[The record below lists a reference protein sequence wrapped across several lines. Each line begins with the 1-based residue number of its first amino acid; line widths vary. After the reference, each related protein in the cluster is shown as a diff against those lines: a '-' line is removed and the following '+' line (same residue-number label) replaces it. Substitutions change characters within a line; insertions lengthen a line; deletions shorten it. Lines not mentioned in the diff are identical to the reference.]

1 VDEKQLVR
9 TSKFL
14 SLVLRHRP
22 QLAGLTLDSA
32 GWVSV
37 ETLLRG
43 CASKGLPITRDELDD
58 VVARNTKQRF
68 AFDETGTLIRANQ
81 GHSVE
86 VDLELKPAEPPY
98 VLYHGT
104 SERAGAAIRREGL
117 KKMRR
122 HHVHL
127 SADAE
132 TARIVGARHGKPL
145 VLRVDAR
152 AMRGAGFTFYR
163 SENGVWLVDNVP
175 PEYLQSDINPSP
187 S

>member
-37 ETLLRG
+37 EALLAG
-43 CASKGLPITRDELDD
+43 CASKGLPITHDD
-58 VVARNTKQRF
+58 LEEVVARNNKQRF
-68 AFDETGTLIRANQ
+68 AFDESGTLIRANQ

-86 VDLELKPAEPPY
+86 VDLALESAEPPD

-104 SERAGAAIRREGL
+104 AERAGEVIRREGL
-117 KKMRR
+117 KKMQR

-127 SADAE
+127 SVDVE
-132 TARIVGARHGKPL
+132 TARAVGARHGKPL
-145 VLRVDAR
+145 VLQVDAE
-152 AMRGAGFTFYR
+152 AMREAGFAFYR
-163 SENGVWLVDNVP
+163 SDNGVWLVDSVP
-175 PEYLQSDINPSP
+175 PEYLRDYASLG
-187 S
+187 

>member
-1 VDEKQLVR
+1 MDEKQLVR

-37 ETLLRG
+37 EALLAG
-43 CASKGLPITRDELDD
+43 CASKGLPITRGELEE
-58 VVARNTKQRF
+58 VVARNNKQRF
-68 AFDETGTLIRANQ
+68 AFDESGMLIRANQ

-86 VDLELKPAEPPY
+86 VDLELEPAEPPD

-104 SERAGAAIRREGL
+104 AERVGEAIRREGL
-117 KKMRR
+117 KKMSR

-127 SADAE
+127 SADVE

-145 VLRVDAR
+145 VLRVNAG
-152 AMRGAGFTFYR
+152 AMRAAGFTFHR
-163 SENGVWLVDNVP
+163 SENGVWLVERVP
-175 PEYLQSDINPSP
+175 PEYLQADT
-187 S
+187 